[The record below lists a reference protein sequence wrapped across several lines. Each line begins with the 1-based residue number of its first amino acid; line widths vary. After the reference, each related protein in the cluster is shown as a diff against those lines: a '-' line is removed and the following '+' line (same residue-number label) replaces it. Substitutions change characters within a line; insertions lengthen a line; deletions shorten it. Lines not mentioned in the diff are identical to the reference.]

1 MRRYLPVCFL
11 LVFLL
16 MFSGCSNTETSQ
28 ETIPNDYTIG
38 VIRTSGYKNSSDIL
52 YFDEELTQTGTTHYD
67 YATMGELF
75 YNPIVYDGSL
85 YIVPQ
90 GHANKK
96 DEKTVLQVDLDTFEE
111 QEYSLDQI
119 AIYGLSVNSSA
130 IFAANNINQQS
141 FISRIDRTNETVK
154 TATYNDLYIS
164 IVYAYQDK
172 LYAFSTAS
180 TSSGLKGTLHCID
193 PITLKE
199 LQRIDIS
206 EFGSDVYSVVGIGDF
221 LYFVPSVTSQDTF
234 NHIVCVYDTL
244 SGEIRTIEFPNN
256 VFHILNEGSKLYVT
270 HGNLVTGE
278 GTTLSVFDI
287 ETEKIDTYD
296 LEMWPG
302 QIAIKDNALYV
313 MGTDTV
319 AKFDLQTMDR
329 QVEATIPLNDE
340 YYLSSLFSN

>member
-1 MRRYLPVCFL
+1 MRRYLPISFL
-11 LVFLL
+11 YILLL
-16 MFSGCSNTETSQ
+16 MLSGCSNTGTSQ
-28 ETIPNDYTIG
+28 EIIPDDYTIG
-38 VIRTSGYKNSSDIL
+38 VVRTSGYKNSSDIL
-52 YFDEELTQTGTTHYD
+52 YFDEELKQTGITHYN

-90 GHANKK
+90 GQANKK
-96 DEKTVLQVDLDTFEE
+96 DEKTVLQLDLDTFEQ

-130 IFAANNINQQS
+130 IFAANNINWQS

-154 TATYNDLYIS
+154 TATYNGLYIS
-164 IVYAYQDK
+164 IVYSYQDK
-172 LYAFSTAS
+172 LYAFSSES
-180 TSSGLKGTLHCID
+180 TSSGLKGTLHCLD

-206 EFGSDVYSVVGIGDF
+206 EFGSGVYSVVGVGDF

-234 NHIVCVYDTL
+234 NYIVCAYDTS
-244 SGEIRTIEFPNN
+244 SGEIRTIEFPYN
-256 VFHILNEGSKLYVT
+256 VFHILNMGNKLYIT

-278 GTTLSVFDI
+278 GTALSVFEI
-287 ETEKIDTYD
+287 ETGKIDTYD
-296 LEMWPG
+296 LGMWPG
-302 QIAIKDNALYV
+302 QIAINDNALYV

-319 AKFDLQTMDR
+319 AKFDLQTINR
-329 QVEATIPLNDE
+329 QAETSIPLNDG
-340 YYLSSLFSN
+340 YYLSSLFSK